1 MMITHLH
8 MVIAHLH
15 LSPKAELR
23 QESLAQSSP
32 EERHCLADCL
42 LGSEYV
48 TDFIPLKP
56 HSPIMTSIF
65 QKENLRLQESKVT
78 SLRLQVELMRAE
90 F

>member
-15 LSPKAELR
+15 LSPKAELW

-32 EERHCLADCL
+32 EDRHCLVDYL

-48 TDFIPLKP
+48 TDFIEASQHYYDI
-56 HSPIMTSIF
+56 HSPEG
-65 QKENLRLQESKVT
+65 KSK
-78 SLRLQVELMRAE
+78 APGK
-90 F
+90 